1 MAVERVGPVVVGVDE
16 SPLAMA
22 PVYLAAEEA
31 MGRVTPLVV
40 VHALAG
46 WDDLGSRERAARLS
60 QARRLTAAAVAE
72 AVAAHPGLAVSASVV
87 PGEPE
92 RVLVDESRD
101 ACLLV
106 VGHRRRPHHVRGA
119 ATDGVADRLIGRVPV
134 PVIVYH
140 RLDTSGHA
148 VLPRPVLLGV
158 AGAHDDEAA
167 VEFAFAEA
175 SLRGAPLLALHA
187 DAPPSRTGVVGYD
200 MDAAR
205 GEARQ
210 RLADVVTPWA
220 DKYPDVQVELLVRHG
235 LDAAIALTAASHAAQ
250 LAVVGAS
257 GCVARVLLQ
266 RAQCATAVIP
276 V

>member
-1 MAVERVGPVVVGVDE
+1 MPTSERAFRPNRE
-16 SPLAMA
+16 SSPDL
-22 PVYLAAEEA
+22 L
-31 MGRVTPLVV
+31 TLV
-40 VHALAG
+40 
-46 WDDLGSRERAARLS
+46 GSRTGHFRLESGHHSELWLDLDQLFAPPAAL
-60 QARRLTAAAVAE
+60 QPFVAE
-72 AVAAHPGLAVSASVV
+72 LASRVATYGIDTVCGPLYGGAFLA
-87 PGEPE
+87 EF
-92 RVLVDESRD
+92 
-101 ACLLV
+101 
-106 VGHRRRPHHVRGA
+106 
-119 ATDGVADRLIGRVPV
+119 VALQ
-134 PVIVYH
+134 
-140 RLDTSGHA
+140 
-148 VLPRPVLLGV
+148 LG
-158 AGAHDDEAA
+158 

-175 SLRGAPLLALHA
+175 SLRGAPLLALHVWQRDA